1 MKLKPRIKTIIKY
14 MICAACAS
22 VITFM
27 ITLVSFGGSEFLLR
41 YIIKNFYIEDVE
53 QQTID
58 EGAKAGIVAS
68 LEDEHS
74 IYIDSEYGF
83 DHFENMI
90 SGEYSGIG
98 AVITQQNK
106 KAVITQIYPDSPAQK
121 AGLLVG
127 DIIVE
132 SDGVQSKGSTLTE
145 VSHRLQGKEGT
156 KVSLKVDRNGEI
168 LEFELTRAPISV
180 EAVTWELLNGETG
193 YVKISEFDV
202 NTDKELISALESLKE
217 AKNLIID
224 LRDNP
229 GGYMDVAVNAID
241 LFIDE
246 GNIVTAKYK
255 SDETKYDATDKDTD
269 SLSKEFLLKTPMCI
283 LVNQNSASAS
293 EIFSAALKDHKRA
306 TIVGVNTFGKGSI
319 QSTFRL
325 KNNSGVKLTIGHFYS
340 PNGTKIDK
348 AGVKP
353 NVEALIPEEFL
364 DVPVSDIPRE
374 QDTQLKAAL
383 DVFKGN

>member
-1 MKLKPRIKTIIKY
+1 

>member
-1 MKLKPRIKTIIKY
+1 

-22 VITFM
+22 IITFM

-269 SLSKEFLLKTPMCI
+269 SLLKEFLLKTPMCI